1 MNKRQ
6 YNFLEKKLT
15 ELNHN
20 EIISEEQCAN
30 AKNYFVKQTKADKSL
45 ITIFMSLGFLL
56 VSLGIITLFAIN
68 WEHIAKGMKVLI
80 SFLPLV
86 ITAIMQ
92 FFTMKKDD
100 DKLKIYTSIVAPIS
114 ILATNSLLS
123 QVFHI
128 QTEIYE
134 LFFTSLLM
142 FMPIAFILRNYLS
155 ILVYSVGTVVY
166 AISATGSI
174 SFALVTTGLISLPIF
189 VYEVINYKN
198 NKRDRKNTLMWTAIV
213 CILTLFFIRTEF
225 LSGHAIIIY
234 FYMIYLMTRKLFNEE
249 SLLNKLFKLV
259 FVSIVLIACI
269 SSDMVLYVEKMT
281 FTIDAIIFTFLS
293 AIFIAF
299 TKVYKEPKE
308 WFIFVYVCLIQYLGI
323 LENEILYILISILA
337 LILGCYKIAIG
348 NKNCEYKESKQGLA
362 IVLYL
367 IFIRFMNAD
376 LTFAMKSIIFL
387 LSGVAF
393 MFVANMMKKRI
404 GGNEDEEK

>member
-86 ITAIMQ
+86 ITAIML

-166 AISATGSI
+166 AISATGSM

-234 FYMIYLMTRKLFNEE
+234 FYMIYLMTRKLFNE
-249 SLLNKLFKLV
+249 
-259 FVSIVLIACI
+259 
-269 SSDMVLYVEKMT
+269 
-281 FTIDAIIFTFLS
+281 
-293 AIFIAF
+293 
-299 TKVYKEPKE
+299 
-308 WFIFVYVCLIQYLGI
+308 
-323 LENEILYILISILA
+323 
-337 LILGCYKIAIG
+337 
-348 NKNCEYKESKQGLA
+348 
-362 IVLYL
+362 
-367 IFIRFMNAD
+367 
-376 LTFAMKSIIFL
+376 
-387 LSGVAF
+387 
-393 MFVANMMKKRI
+393 
-404 GGNEDEEK
+404 